1 MCTGA
6 QNQRLPFPLLSDA
19 GELLRKNFD
28 IKARDA
34 PCLLPPSL
42 LLAFTAPL
50 GVVVWQ
56 CLLWMHR
63 NRSMS

>member
-1 MCTGA
+1 VCTGA

-34 PCLLPPSL
+34 PRFCWHSQHRLVSWSGS
-42 LLAFTAPL
+42 ASCGCIVIAP
-50 GVVVWQ
+50 
-56 CLLWMHR
+56 
-63 NRSMS
+63 